1 MPNNIENIEI
11 RSEEVQEILGAT
23 PVWIVRAGISVVFFV
38 VLIILLGA
46 WLFKYPDVISSQV
59 VLTTQNPPAQLRAMA
74 AGKLTHIFVEEKEKV
89 SSKQIIAIIENTA
102 NHEDVLYLESMLD
115 SLQEAELFDVAKH
128 LQLGDLQQQYASF
141 LRQIN
146 DLRNFEELDFYE
158 SKIRSVQ
165 KQIDDYKIY
174 YRQTESQSE
183 LKKSEL
189 ELAEKQFERSKLMFQ
204 QGVASKSEY
213 EKAEKLYLQEKIA
226 YENTLSTLSQSK
238 IQISQLEQQI
248 MELKLQDIQ
257 DNQSKTI
264 TISESIENIKEQ
276 IKKWKQNYL
285 ITTPIEGQVTYTN
298 VWSKY
303 QNVQLGSIVATV
315 IPEKSTEIIGKV
327 QVPTSGAGKVKLGQ
341 AVNVKLDNFPHM
353 EYGMLKGKVQS
364 ISLVPTSSEQGVFYT
379 AEITIPQGM
388 LSNYGKEFVFSQE
401 MTGVADIIT
410 EDIRLLERFFNP
422 IKAIFKQNIER

>member
-1 MPNNIENIEI
+1 MEHIEI

-23 PVWIVRAGISVVFFV
+23 PAWIVRAGIGVIFCVVV
-38 VLIILLGA
+38 IILWGS
-46 WLFKYPDVISSQV
+46 WLFRYPDIISSQV
-59 VLTTQNPPAQLRAMA
+59 VLTTQNPPAQLRAMET
-74 AGKLTHIFVEEKEKV
+74 GKLTHIFVEEKEKV
-89 SSKQIIAIIENTA
+89 SRNQIIAIIENTA
-102 NHEDVLYLESMLD
+102 NHEDVLYLESILD
-115 SLQEAELFDVAKH
+115 SLPDAGLFDVAKH
-128 LQLGDLQQQYASF
+128 LQLGDLQQQYSSF
-141 LRQIN
+141 LRQVT
-146 DLRNFEELDFYE
+146 DLMNFEELDFYE
-158 SKIRSVQ
+158 SKIRSIQ

-174 YRQTESQSE
+174 YRQTESQSK
-183 LKKSEL
+183 LKKNEL
-189 ELAEKQFERSKLMFQ
+189 ELAKRQFERSKLMFQ
-204 QGVASKSEY
+204 QEVASKSEY

-226 YENTLSTLSQSK
+226 YGNTLSALSQSK

-248 MELKLQDIQ
+248 MELKLQNIQ
-257 DNQSKTI
+257 ENQSKTI

-303 QNVQLGSIVATV
+303 QNVQLGSVVATV

-341 AVNVKLDNFPHM
+341 AVNVKLNNFPHM

-422 IKAIFKQNIER
+422 VKAIFKQNIER